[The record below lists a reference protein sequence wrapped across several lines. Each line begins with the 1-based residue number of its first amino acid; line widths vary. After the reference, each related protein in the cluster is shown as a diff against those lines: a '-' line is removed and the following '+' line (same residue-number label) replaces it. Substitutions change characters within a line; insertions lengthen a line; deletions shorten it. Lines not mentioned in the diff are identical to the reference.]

1 MVHTVDRCGVCHARK
16 RITQIDFYQEPPA
29 ELSKALSRLPLAR
42 AKDVWRGKV
51 EEGRSRVSVR
61 TRLRV
66 ALCADRPAFMLAF
79 IKVDRPC
86 LV

>member
-1 MVHTVDRCGVCHARK
+1 M
-16 RITQIDFYQEPPA
+16 
-29 ELSKALSRLPLAR
+29 
-42 AKDVWRGKV
+42 WRGKV

-66 ALCADRPAFMLAF
+66 VLCADRPAFMLAF